1 MAVVNYFLKLDGM
14 DPGIAKVVF
23 VGDAFTVMV
32 ENLSKLQL
40 SLIDDILISGVGPA
54 VAPAILLVEL
64 VAMFVLPA
72 EGDLQHRV

>member
-1 MAVVNYFLKLDGM
+1 M

-54 VAPAILLVEL
+54 VAPAIL
-64 VAMFVLPA
+64 FVKLMEVFILPA
-72 EGDLQHRV
+72 ECDLQDRV